1 MTHPAPDRS
10 PASQSLRREAGTAP
24 RADPHRRPQ
33 LVIGIIVALLF
44 FASVFDAIAWN
55 QSGGR
60 TELRRRADAA
70 ELRARTA
77 EARARAAETRAAQ
90 AEALAAKRYHQLDE
104 LHTACTGV
112 SIDGPH

>member
-1 MTHPAPDRS
+1 
-10 PASQSLRREAGTAP
+10 
-24 RADPHRRPQ
+24 
-33 LVIGIIVALLF
+33 VIGVIVALLF
-44 FASVFDAIAWN
+44 LASIVDAIAWN

-77 EARARAAETRAAQ
+77 EARARAAESRAAN
-90 AEALAAKRYHQLDE
+90 AEARAAKTHRQLDE

-112 SIDGPH
+112 SIDGPN